1 MHFSGFTVKHPK
13 IKCNTFFNLFF
24 SVRVIIQTNML
35 TLGTA
40 QRSDVNDWGS
50 NSVITEAT
58 IAGEATRI
66 TTPTIEKYDDPRRN
80 YGFLIAVSI
89 GRQENVFHPSHPILK
104 PLKEEGFDLRSL
116 PTNYEKAIQMEHNG
130 ILFRFHKR
138 PNPVIDLHKVEP
150 HQALANEILNTLIRT
165 INKISTDGSYEF
177 DLLQPV
183 ILNFSKTYDRNGR
196 NPEFKITYP
205 GIGGKTIHEIKT
217 NFGNA
222 NYYAHCNVGESLL
235 DGWLENSANQIAKSL
250 FA

>member
-1 MHFSGFTVKHPK
+1 MSSVIPQPPPK
-13 IKCNTFFNLFF
+13 MSEFGQDI
-24 SVRVIIQTNML
+24 SY
-35 TLGTA
+35 
-40 QRSDVNDWGS
+40 
-50 NSVITEAT
+50 VITEVP
-58 IAGEATRI
+58 RI
-66 TTPTIEKYDDPRRN
+66 TTLKLEKYDDPTKD
-80 YGFLIAVSI
+80 YGFLVAVSI
-89 GRQENVFHPSHPILK
+89 GTQENWFHPSHSILK
-104 PLKEEGFDLRSL
+104 PLKDEGYDLRSL
-116 PTNYEKAIQMEHNG
+116 PTNREKAIQMEHDG
-130 ILFRFHKR
+130 IHFHFHKI
-138 PNPVIDLHKVEP
+138 PNPVIDLHRIEP
-150 HQALANEILNTLIRT
+150 HKALANEILNTLIRT

-235 DGWLENSANQIAKSL
+235 DGLLENSANQIAKSL